1 MLKQTLGW
9 VYQLLNSMMDLKVS
23 EITIIWERLPV
34 RFLLP
39 RFSFEHKTPQHT
51 AFPCALSIAASFDE
65 DAARTWGTAMGLEF
79 YQKGANVSSLALG

>member
-1 MLKQTLGW
+1 
-9 VYQLLNSMMDLKVS
+9 MMDLKVS

-34 RFLLP
+34 RSPL
-39 RFSFEHKTPQHT
+39 RFSYRHTDITQTYT

-79 YQKGANVSSLALG
+79 YQKGANVSSLTRIDK